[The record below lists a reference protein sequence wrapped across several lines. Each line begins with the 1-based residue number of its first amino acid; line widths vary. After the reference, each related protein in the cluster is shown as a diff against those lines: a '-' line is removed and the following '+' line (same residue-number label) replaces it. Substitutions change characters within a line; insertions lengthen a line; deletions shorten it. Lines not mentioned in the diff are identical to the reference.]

1 MLNGQG
7 IDHLF
12 DTSKP
17 LFAQSEIYTADQL
30 GFGQIEGHHHFSLG
44 GVDWRA
50 AWSPSLEDQPD
61 ASTLAPSSRQ
71 TRASPAWNLQQPSTL
86 RSYGHLNEFLQDYAV
101 DVSRPFETGLPFTD
115 FWSGLSAQ
123 LKTGLAYTTRD
134 RNFTFRRFRT
144 INQNL
149 GSVDLTAPYGE
160 LLVPQNYGDFNAAPF
175 AFKELTQKSDNF
187 TASQEIAGVYGMLE
201 LPLIRDRLRFV
212 GGVRLEYSYIK
223 ADGFTRRFEPA
234 HARLNDLNPL
244 PAAMLVYSPRDDMN
258 VRAAFSQTVSRPDSA
273 SSPPP
278 SFPPCRG
285 SPPCR
290 ATPTWSPPTSPATTC
305 AGSVFSPLEL
315 ASASFFYKDLKK
327 PIEIV
332 SIPETSALLN
342 SFINADSATVWGFEL
357 EGRKNFNFLVPYA
370 RGWRGMKA
378 IAPHLAD
385 VQILTNV
392 SIVESEV
399 QGIKPTQDLLVV
411 ATHENRQLQGQAP
424 FVINAALEYEDYRW
438 GLFRLLYNT
447 VGPTLVAGGV
457 DIQPGDANPGLPDIF
472 QEQRDQLDFVWI
484 GEIAPFG
491 TPLKAKFAV
500 ENILNDDYVQMQGD
514 LITNRYFTGVTFS
527 LGVSYTF

>member
-1 MLNGQG
+1 M
-7 IDHLF
+7 
-12 DTSKP
+12 
-17 LFAQSEIYTADQL
+17 
-30 GFGQIEGHHHFSLG
+30 
-44 GVDWRA
+44 
-50 AWSPSLEDQPD
+50 
-61 ASTLAPSSRQ
+61 
-71 TRASPAWNLQQPSTL
+71 
-86 RSYGHLNEFLQDYAV
+86 
-101 DVSRPFETGLPFTD
+101 
-115 FWSGLSAQ
+115 
-123 LKTGLAYTTRD
+123 
-134 RNFTFRRFRT
+134 
-144 INQNL
+144 
-149 GSVDLTAPYGE
+149 
-160 LLVPQNYGDFNAAPF
+160 
-175 AFKELTQKSDNF
+175 
-187 TASQEIAGVYGMLE
+187 
-201 LPLIRDRLRFV
+201 
-212 GGVRLEYSYIK
+212 RLEYSYIK

-234 HARLNDLNPL
+234 HSRLNDLNPL

-258 VRAAFSQTVSRPDSA
+258 VRAAFSQTVSRPD
-273 SSPPP
+273 
-278 SFPPCRG
+278 FREL
-285 SPPCR
+285 
-290 ATPTWSPPTSPATTC
+290 TPTQFPTLPGVPTLQGNPNLVTANITSYDLRWEWF
-305 AGSVFSPLEL
+305 FSPLEL

-342 SFINADSATVWGFEL
+342 SYINAESATVWGFEL

-370 RGWRGMKA
+370 RRWRGMKA

-447 VGPTLVAGGV
+447 VGSTLVAGGV
-457 DIQPGDANPGLPDIF
+457 DIQPGDQNPGLPDIF

-500 ENILNDDYVQMQGD
+500 ENILNDDYVQMQGN